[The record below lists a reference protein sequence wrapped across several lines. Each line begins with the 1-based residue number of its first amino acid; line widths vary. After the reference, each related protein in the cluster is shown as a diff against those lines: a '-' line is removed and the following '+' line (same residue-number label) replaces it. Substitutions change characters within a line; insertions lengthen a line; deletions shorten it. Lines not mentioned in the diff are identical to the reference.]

1 MAPQNRHDEADR
13 KKHDESNRKKGD
25 DADRKKDDKS
35 DDKKHSASNRKSD
48 ESDRK
53 RGEGGRDRGD
63 SERSVPNPIQVQK
76 FLGGLDYPVSKQ
88 DILDRARENGADE
101 NVMDALE
108 RIPDGEYDAPTAVSR
123 EVGQL
128 E

>member
-1 MAPQNRHDEADR
+1 MAPQS
-13 KKHDESNRKKGD
+13 KHDESG
-25 DADRKKDDKS
+25 RKKDDKP
-35 DDKKHSASNRKSD
+35 
-48 ESDRK
+48 DRK
-53 RGEGGRDRGD
+53 REEGGRDRDD
-63 SERSVPNPIQVQK
+63 SERTVPNPVQVQK

-88 DILDRARENGADE
+88 DILDRARDNGADE

-108 RIPDGEYDAPTAVSR
+108 RIPDREYDGPTAVSR